1 MATGGGI
8 SRAGRNTRPTM
19 PVAATDAQHPA
30 PPAEL
35 NAEEATIW
43 CGIVDRM
50 PRDYFA
56 PPTFPMLVNL
66 TRHVRLSRLFAR
78 QLQVLE
84 EQLPHAN
91 NEERSQ
97 VLRDM
102 LALSRAQANESRTI
116 AMLCTRLKL
125 TQLYDASNIN
135 KARRSFL
142 AETRP
147 WDVPNSDD
155 GELPQ

>member
-19 PVAATDAQHPA
+19 PVAATDVAHPA
-30 PPAEL
+30 PPQEL
-35 NAEEATIW
+35 NAEEAAIW
-43 CGIVDRM
+43 KSIVDRM
-50 PRDYFA
+50 PPDYF
-56 PPTFPMLVNL
+56 PVPTHPMLVNL
-66 TRHVRLSRLFAR
+66 CRHIRLSRWFAS
-78 QLQVLE
+78 QLRELEKKLPDVLNEQRTQVL
-84 EQLPHAN
+84 H
-91 NEERSQ
+91 
-97 VLRDM
+97 DM
-102 LALSRAQANESRTI
+102 LALSRAQSNESRVI
-116 AMLCTRLKL
+116 ATLSTRLKL
-125 TQLYDASNIN
+125 TQLYDASNVN

>member
-30 PPAEL
+30 PPQEL
-35 NAEEATIW
+35 NDEEAAIW
-43 CGIVDRM
+43 HSIVDRM
-50 PRDYFA
+50 PPDYF
-56 PPTFPMLVNL
+56 PVPTWPMLTNL
-66 TRHVRLSRLFAR
+66 CRHIRLSRFFAA
-78 QLQVLE
+78 QLQELE
-84 EQLPHAN
+84 AKLPHAH

-97 VLRDM
+97 QLRDVM
-102 LALSRAQANESRTI
+102 ALSRAQSDASRTI

-142 AETRP
+142 AEQRP

-155 GELPQ
+155 G